1 MIQLRR
7 DLESTL
13 VDFKPT
19 SEHKVLRDPVHGY
32 INVYH
37 QVIWDLI
44 ATPEFQRLRR
54 IHQLGGTTQVYHTA
68 EHSRFGHS
76 LGVYEIVRLML
87 DNVKNLRESLSEF
100 EQIAVLCAGLLHDIG
115 HGPFSHAFETITNIN
130 HEVITDRIILEN
142 TQVHHVLK
150 MAHPDLPKVVA
161 DIIAHRHE
169 RKLLT
174 QMISSQMDADR
185 MDYLLRDSYFT
196 GVSYGEFDLHRI
208 LRTIRIVNDTIV
220 MKESGIH
227 AVEDYIMARYQ
238 MYWQVY
244 LHPVSRSYESLLF
257 SVFKRMRDVQH
268 SVLKGAEDLVPFLTE
283 NGFTLEDFNNL
294 TESTVLS
301 ALSKLKSSPDPILAD
316 LSRRILNRDLLDY
329 QDIKS
334 DETVNHITQK
344 VIEAGFD
351 PDYYVLKDYM
361 TQILYKPYSAKNA
374 GLSVLK
380 EDGTVVELSN
390 ASMIVRGFVQGEEK
404 EDRKVFFPKEIKRG
418 IHE

>member
-1 MIQLRR
+1 MKDGKLTKRFVYPIGGAPCRACDVDDMI
-7 DLESTL
+7 
-13 VDFKPT
+13 
-19 SEHKVLRDPVHGY
+19 
-32 INVYH
+32 N
-37 QVIWDLI
+37 
-44 ATPEFQRLRR
+44 
-54 IHQLGGTTQVYHTA
+54 
-68 EHSRFGHS
+68 
-76 LGVYEIVRLML
+76 
-87 DNVKNLRESLSEF
+87 
-100 EQIAVLCAGLLHDIG
+100 
-115 HGPFSHAFETITNIN
+115 
-130 HEVITDRIILEN
+130 
-142 TQVHHVLK
+142 
-150 MAHPDLPKVVA
+150 
-161 DIIAHRHE
+161 
-169 RKLLT
+169 
-174 QMISSQMDADR
+174 
-185 MDYLLRDSYFT
+185 
-196 GVSYGEFDLHRI
+196 
-208 LRTIRIVNDTIV
+208 
-220 MKESGIH
+220 

-418 IHE
+418 LHE